1 MALKQANE
9 TFMKWVHTENGN
21 VMVRRIHRLEVQD
34 RHGRLHILTGD
45 KLPDLWHS
53 SSGHGMKGCHL
64 GQILL
69 NPNPEPEYVPDKP
82 NTWGLSHFV
91 SFCVGFLLLV
101 MVRFIH
107 GLFIECF

>member
-9 TFMKWVHTENGN
+9 KFTKFVILENGKAD
-21 VMVRRIHRLEVQD
+21 VRRIHQMQVQD
-34 RHGRLHILTGD
+34 RNGRLHFIPVDDLPEFVQISTGQ
-45 KLPDLWHS
+45 
-53 SSGHGMKGCHL
+53 GMKGCHL
-64 GQILL
+64 AQILL
-69 NPNPEPEYVPDKP
+69 SRNPAPEYVPDKA

-107 GLFIECF
+107 GLFIECI